1 MSIVLMTEAWKAPL
15 PTGQKMVLLALADNA
30 NDLGE
35 CYPAISTIAVKCSMS
50 ERTVQVHIS
59 ALEKCGAIRRD
70 MRNGRS
76 TLYTLDPRGFCAP
89 QLSLIPPQNSHPTP
103 ATFAK
108 TPASSAPHP
117 AESAP
122 ITITKPSEPSHKPNT
137 STFVL
142 PDWIPA
148 ETWAAFLEVRKKLRA
163 KGTDYAHKLLVNQ
176 LERIRDAGHDPI
188 EAINTSIRSGWKD
201 VYAPKPSNRPKAG
214 LVTDTSKFNYD
225 RDPDDTSF

>member
-1 MSIVLMTEAWKAPL
+1 MTEAWKAPL

-35 CYPAISTIAVKCSMS
+35 CYPAIGTIALKCSMS

-59 ALEKCGAIRRD
+59 ALEKCGALRRD

-89 QLSLIPPQNSHPTP
+89 QLSLLPPQNSHPTP
-103 ATFAK
+103 ATIAK
-108 TPASSAPHP
+108 TPATSAPHP

-122 ITITKPSEPSHKPNT
+122 ITITQPSEPSTNPNT

-142 PDWIPA
+142 PDWIPV
-148 ETWAAFLEVRKKLRA
+148 ETWAAFMEVRKKLKA
-163 KGTDYAHKLLVNQ
+163 KGTDYAHKLLVRE
-176 LERIRDAGHDPI
+176 LERIRAAGHDPV
-188 EAINTSIRSGWKD
+188 ECINTSIRSGWKD
-201 VYAPKPSNRPKAG
+201 VYPPKRAPANNPK
-214 LVTDTSKFNYD
+214 LVTDLSTQNYQHF
-225 RDPDDTSF
+225 DDHNF